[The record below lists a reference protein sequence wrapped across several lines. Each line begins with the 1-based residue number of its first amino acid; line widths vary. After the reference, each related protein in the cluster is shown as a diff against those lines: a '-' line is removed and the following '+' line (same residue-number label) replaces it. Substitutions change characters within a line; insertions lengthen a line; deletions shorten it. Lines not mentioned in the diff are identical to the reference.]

1 MTIFSQRTLQRL
13 LEQALYAGLPLSRA
27 TTMVRDINAAT
38 GKGHEA
44 EWELVVFATL
54 ASACDLRYEPALGG
68 SSRVD
73 MLCVDRG
80 ARFPS
85 VLVET
90 TTVSDRGLDARNPV
104 SELFAAIVQE
114 ASNQG
119 LWPNYLSL
127 DVRSSS
133 RLEAASTGRV
143 LALPGRGEI
152 AAFIKRTVR
161 PFLQE
166 VSKRPSSAAR
176 LPVRD
181 SDVQLDIGYDPM
193 QRNAWL
199 TYEGYQRPV
208 EFRRSTLANALKR
221 KARQIKRSGHDGP
234 AGILLCDGGSS
245 QIRDSSLV
253 SQVVEDLFRNYS
265 SVSFICLVE
274 VMTPES
280 SHIHITNE
288 KRPRT
293 VARLPSIKVHHNA
306 TAAHVMPEAFQER
319 LKEAIK
325 ALPAARRTPVN
336 AYPKVGR
343 TPGPLAGSFH
353 GGLRIRKDEVA
364 LSLRS
369 VQSLMSG
376 SLNHSEFLDAHGW
389 GQTPNN
395 KPALNFLAEILS
407 SGHSF
412 VNVRIE
418 PDPDADDDW
427 LVLTISTRPD
437 PALVGLV
444 LPG

>member
-1 MTIFSQRTLQRL
+1 M
-13 LEQALYAGLPLSRA
+13 
-27 TTMVRDINAAT
+27 
-38 GKGHEA
+38 
-44 EWELVVFATL
+44 
-54 ASACDLRYEPALGG
+54 
-68 SSRVD
+68 
-73 MLCVDRG
+73 
-80 ARFPS
+80 
-85 VLVET
+85 
-90 TTVSDRGLDARNPV
+90 

-306 TAAHVMPEAFQER
+306 TAAR
-319 LKEAIK
+319 D
-325 ALPAARRTPVN
+325 ARGISGKTE
-336 AYPKVGR
+336 G
-343 TPGPLAGSFH
+343 GDQGIAGSPPH
-353 GGLRIRKDEVA
+353 SRECLSKSRAYARPVGGL
-364 LSLRS
+364 LSWRS
-369 VQSLMSG
+369 PNPKGRGRPVPPVG
-376 SLNHSEFLDAHGW
+376 PIAH
-389 GQTPNN
+389 
-395 KPALNFLAEILS
+395 E
-407 SGHSF
+407 
-412 VNVRIE
+412 R
-418 PDPDADDDW
+418 
-427 LVLTISTRPD
+427 
-437 PALVGLV
+437 
-444 LPG
+444 